1 MPQTNFHVTGYNPYE
16 WFFATRFKQGGR
28 TVYSIEFSVREIIT
42 FVPKPDP
49 TKPVDVGA
57 AQRKIHVAHARSFA
71 DYILDEEEWVS
82 PALLLRGPSIFEWA
96 AADLGIDT
104 GTTQFGQ
111 LGVPKDSRGEIQIV
125 DGQHRT
131 LGFHLAWERLNAD
144 IEKARTALDVAKAAG
159 QPIVI
164 NDAAFEL
171 ERLKDKRAKIA
182 GERVAVQIF
191 VIENVKDARR
201 VFVDINDNAK
211 GVTGAVRARFDD
223 RKVVNRALNLVL
235 QENPFL
241 DGLVDLEQDRA
252 TGNSPYLL
260 GAKHVADILRA
271 LTVGNGR
278 IGKAQEAIFEEKVIA
293 SEFDEF
299 VDGLVEG
306 FPPLASLEAGDLSAP
321 DLRVES
327 LIGSNVMWRAF
338 AAAWFELKSSGWS
351 AEKIQ
356 KSFSSFAPHMGPV
369 FEDPADT
376 WFQTKVFQ
384 PAEGKPTTS
393 PTSRAQDF
401 KTLTSFIVE
410 SCKNVAQVVPGD
422 EGCLTRLR
430 WVSRFVRGT
439 RRLLARMT
447 RTFLRVESN
456 R

>member
-1 MPQTNFHVTGYNPYE
+1 MPQTNFHVTGYDPYE

-49 TKPVDVGA
+49 TKPVDADA
-57 AQRKIHVAHARSFA
+57 AQRKIHLAHARGFA
-71 DYILDEEEWVS
+71 DYILEEQEWVS
-82 PALLLRGPSIFEWA
+82 PALLLRGPAIFKWDV
-96 AADLGIDT
+96 ADLGIDT
-104 GTTQFGQ
+104 GSTQFGQ
-111 LGVPKDSRGEIQIV
+111 LGVPKDARTEIQIV

-131 LGFHLAWERLNAD
+131 LGFHLAWERLNAE

-164 NDAAFEL
+164 NDAALEL
-171 ERLKDKRAKIA
+171 QRLEDKRSKIA
-182 GERVAVQIF
+182 SERVVVQIF

-235 QENPFL
+235 QETSFL

-278 IGKAQEAIFEEKVIA
+278 IGKAQEAIVEEKDIA

-299 VDGLVEG
+299 VEALVEA
-306 FPPLASLEAGDLSAP
+306 FPALAALEAGDLSAAN
-321 DLRVES
+321 LRADS
-327 LIGSNVMWRAF
+327 LIGSNVVLRAF
-338 AAAWFELKSSGWS
+338 AAAWFELKSSGWT
-351 AEKIQ
+351 AEQIEAA
-356 KSFSSFAPHMGPV
+356 FASFAPHMGAV

-376 WFQTKVFQ
+376 WFKTKVFQ
-384 PAEGKPTTS
+384 PAEGAATTS
-393 PTSRAQDF
+393 PTARAQDF
-401 KTLTSFIVE
+401 KTLTTFIVE
-410 SCKNVAQVVPGD
+410 SCKHTPKWYRA
-422 EGCLTRLR
+422 TK
-430 WVSRFVRGT
+430 
-439 RRLLARMT
+439 AA
-447 RTFLRVESN
+447 
-456 R
+456 